1 MNFRTQ
7 APYQDSSLG
16 VWSIAIYTLLKS
28 YEIVQSTQLS
38 QPVFRG
44 YTELTLC
51 LDVDC
56 SSVKYQSIA
65 TTYKMA
71 SNENI
76 QFFEGIMLF
85 RIDIIF

>member
-1 MNFRTQ
+1 M
-7 APYQDSSLG
+7 
-16 VWSIAIYTLLKS
+16 
-28 YEIVQSTQLS
+28 S

-71 SNENI
+71 SNENLK
-76 QFFEGIMLF
+76 FVKGLLF
-85 RIDIIF
+85 IIDIIF